1 MNSAGFFPWRQQL
14 GLLIDQGNRQ
24 AMTMMSVRFL
34 VLSLIGRCDSL
45 RALSPLGIGLERYT
59 APPRTL
65 QPRLAPLLPT
75 HLCVSVSLCLCTSL
89 S

>member
-1 MNSAGFFPWRQQL
+1 
-14 GLLIDQGNRQ
+14 
-24 AMTMMSVRFL
+24 MTMMSVRFL

-65 QPRLAPLLPT
+65 QPRLAPLLPVDPLLQKAAT
-75 HLCVSVSLCLCTSL
+75 GDIRCSNIRDVFVSLAMRILGFTRY
-89 S
+89 